1 MVRASTTVAKRVTLG
16 TRADA
21 IASADATRGPRQSG
35 QASFPAAEARVVG
48 RSEQQ
53 MTRAAETEPEDEPRG
68 DDDGAAE
75 EKKGPSNPAPEEVP
89 TEEDVKRDLPG
100 VPEEAED

>member
-1 MVRASTTVAKRVTLG
+1 
-16 TRADA
+16 
-21 IASADATRGPRQSG
+21 
-35 QASFPAAEARVVG
+35 
-48 RSEQQ
+48 